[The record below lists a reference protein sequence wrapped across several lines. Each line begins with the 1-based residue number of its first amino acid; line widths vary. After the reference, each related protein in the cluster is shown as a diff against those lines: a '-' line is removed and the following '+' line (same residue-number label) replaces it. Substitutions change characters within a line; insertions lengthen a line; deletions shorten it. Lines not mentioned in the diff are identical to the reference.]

1 VAKGIFD
8 LEAGDI
14 LSVYNRDFITDQVFK
29 LGLGASAVVNYR
41 LKDGME
47 VKWFAARSYKQE
59 IMVLGDEVKLP
70 ADQTGEEIVWKGQT
84 FRQLEKI
91 EGRAIGT
98 SEMGYPRYV
107 QMECIDYANVE
118 STSYI
123 FVQKSED
130 VVTAFSGEPVIGGAI
145 MIFPKPK

>member
-1 VAKGIFD
+1 MAKGIFA

-29 LGLGASAVVNYR
+29 LGMGASAVVNYR

-47 VKWFAARSYKQE
+47 VKWFAARSYGQQLM
-59 IMVLGDEVKLP
+59 ILGDEVKLP
-70 ADQTGEEIVWKGQT
+70 VDQTGEKFDWEGQT
-84 FRQLEKI
+84 YRQLGKT

-107 QMECIDYANVE
+107 QMECIDYVNEE
-118 STSYI
+118 STNYI

-145 MIFPKPK
+145 MVFPKPK

>member
-1 VAKGIFD
+1 MAKGIFD

-29 LGLGASAVVNYR
+29 LGMGASAVVNYR

-47 VKWFAARSYKQE
+47 VKWFAVRSYEQN

-70 ADQTGEEIVWKGQT
+70 DDQTGEEIFWEGQT
-84 FRQLEKI
+84 FRQFGKTA
-91 EGRAIGT
+91 GRAIGN
-98 SEMGYPRYV
+98 SDMGYPRYV
-107 QMECIDYANVE
+107 QMECIDYANEE

-123 FVQKSED
+123 FVQKSEN
-130 VVTAFSGEPVIGGAI
+130 VVIAFSGEPVIGGAI